1 MNPPRSAFGASPVPG
16 GNPPGSGGHRQRTG
30 GAGSAAVAWVEGL
43 HVPRGVPLR
52 RPIHPGRL
60 LDHLVLTPLAI
71 NQSAAARLLG
81 ISRRRVN
88 ELVQGQRAMS
98 PDTAIRCA
106 LAFGVDAGFWLE
118 QQSRWDS
125 WHHWQALRRSA
136 THAAQAVAAPPAA
149 PARRARAAA
158 APILP
163 VSARELR
170 V

>member
-1 MNPPRSAFGASPVPG
+1 MAPL
-16 GNPPGSGGHRQRTG
+16 
-30 GAGSAAVAWVEGL
+30 AA
-43 HVPRGVPLR
+43 PRGVPLR

-118 QQSRWDS
+118 QQARWDS
-125 WHHWQALRRSA
+125 WQHWQLLRRAMNGSSNL
-136 THAAQAVAAPPAA
+136 
-149 PARRARAAA
+149 ARLSPSPDR
-158 APILP
+158 LN
-163 VSARELR
+163 
-170 V
+170 

>member
-1 MNPPRSAFGASPVPG
+1 MAPL
-16 GNPPGSGGHRQRTG
+16 
-30 GAGSAAVAWVEGL
+30 AA
-43 HVPRGVPLR
+43 PRGVPLR

-118 QQSRWDS
+118 QQARWDS
-125 WHHWQALRRSA
+125 WQHWQLLRRA
-136 THAAQAVAAPPAA
+136 MNGRCDAARLSPSPD
-149 PARRARAAA
+149 RRN
-158 APILP
+158 
-163 VSARELR
+163 
-170 V
+170 

>member
-1 MNPPRSAFGASPVPG
+1 MGV
-16 GNPPGSGGHRQRTG
+16 
-30 GAGSAAVAWVEGL
+30 L
-43 HVPRGVPLR
+43 HAPRGVPLR

-125 WHHWQALRRSA
+125 WHHWQALRRTAARQPVTAPAPTDAGRMRPA
-136 THAAQAVAAPPAA
+136 TPPAA
-149 PARRARAAA
+149 
-158 APILP
+158 
-163 VSARELR
+163 SARELR
-170 V
+170 A